1 MKTIHLS
8 VNRIS
13 ERSSIELGERGEN
26 AVIEVVL
33 DFAPWVEEF
42 GEGSVSLYVK
52 RNGDATAYPVF
63 LDINGAEATWTISD
77 TDTNK
82 LGRGEAEFV
91 YIVGEKIEKTAVF
104 GFFVKRD
111 IGKPDDTPPD
121 GFEIWLDRLAGYV
134 ADVQN
139 VASEAEASA
148 ELAQE
153 AVGHYPKIVDDYWYV
168 WDAEN
173 EEFVNTNV
181 IAEGH
186 SFVVSGT
193 VADVSDLPLTAKQG
207 TYYNVGTEDP
217 YELYMYDNGEWV
229 SQGTLKGEQG
239 VTFTPSVSEQ
249 GVISWTN
256 DGEKENPPSVNIKG
270 PRGIQGK
277 KGETGDPAGFGDPT
291 ATVDQ
296 TIGQASV
303 SVSASGPDT
312 AKVFHFSFSGIK
324 GEQGVQGK
332 KGDTGDAAG
341 FGQPTASADANV
353 GTPSVSV
360 TSSGPDTAKV
370 FDFQFRNI
378 KGNKG
383 DAGNGISDVSLVSTS
398 GLDKTYRI
406 TFTDASPFDFVVH
419 DGRGISSVV
428 LNADYTLTLNFTDGT
443 SFTTISIRGEK
454 GEKGATGEP
463 GKNFTIEDYVAT
475 PADLPSGVEV
485 GTAYGVGT
493 TYPYDIYVYSSTQGW
508 VNNGTIQ
515 GPRGLPGDKG
525 TAFVPSVSSSGVISW
540 TNDGGLPNPDPV
552 NIKGPQGIQGKKGE
566 TGSDGAS
573 AGFGTPTATVGTGT
587 GTPSVSVTASGP
599 DTAKVFNFAFD
610 GLKGTPGTNGQG
622 VPAGGA
628 AGQFLKKSSGTD
640 YDTEWDTVEVPTK
653 VSDLTNDAGYITGME
668 ILSYGNS
675 TFADFLA
682 AYTAKKV
689 VYCRASSNSNPA
701 SGSQTRLAFMA
712 YVNNADNPTE
722 VEFQYYRSVSSHTAS
737 QQGDQVYVYKL
748 AKTAGWTVTTRE
760 ASSKIAAGTGLSS
773 SYSSGTLTLNSTV
786 NGIPSGGQV
795 GQVLKKKTATDY
807 DTEWDDDGGLPSGG
821 TKGQVIRKNSSTQG
835 DVSWSDE
842 VYEVTITLSSN
853 VYSSDKTFAQIKEA
867 HDNGLEVV
875 AVYDEGQGELRYKL
889 VTVSSARIEFN
900 RYAYNPNINLYQIV
914 TFRIASDETVTRL
927 AAATVDNVSSKLL
940 PSGGTQGQVLKK
952 ASNTAYE
959 TAWGDVHDLPSGGS
973 SGQVL
978 KKSSASDY
986 AAEWAGESVNYVTF
1000 TVNYSPYSCTA
1011 DKTYQEVKAGLDNGE
1026 IYFALVKG
1034 DYFTRGTSPGPNVW
1048 NLAYVRSSDITFS
1061 RSIKNTN
1068 RGGNSSIAIEN
1079 QSVFLRSDGTASTT
1093 VSYDFYARPKD
1104 HVKYLELLC
1113 DNSGEYQD
1121 SPTGTFS
1128 VHTDDYGDI
1137 SDIYFDANGNAVIE
1151 LYYGNINL
1159 EGGGSPA
1166 NYEEYELVSASCTNG
1181 ETEVITLTFRTI
1193 SMRSGTPV
1201 LKTVTVAEQSGS
1213 WDSLENATVTYS
1225 EVVYESGGDTLVVNI
1240 TGSGSSY
1247 SSDTSPS
1254 QIYDAFL
1261 DGKQIYAK
1269 YGSSIYRLNMCTSTD
1284 CRFTNC
1290 YIGLQS
1296 MGCNQIRV
1304 HAYESGGSTGVQF
1317 SSGNAPTLNHYVFK
1331 FSYDATQNKYTYT
1344 GSSGND
1350 IDQFFWGNEVGN
1362 ACLVVSYETASQY
1375 PISETAWV
1383 QKQSWEYEEIDG
1395 NSVPIARVHFT
1406 NLSIPTMMII
1416 DYEMVWDRDDTFKEL
1431 NVTKS
1436 PLGGSISGVS
1446 F

>member
-63 LDINGAEATWTISD
+63 LDVNGTEATWTISD

-134 ADVQN
+134 ADVQA

-153 AVGHYPKIVDDYWYV
+153 AVEHYPKIIDDYWYV
-168 WDAEN
+168 WDVDD
-173 EEFVNTNV
+173 EEFVNTDV
-181 IAEGH
+181 MAEGH

-193 VADVSDLPLTAKQG
+193 VADVSELPLTAKQG
-207 TYYNVGTEDP
+207 TYYNVGTEAP
-217 YELYMYDNGEWV
+217 YEIYMYDNGEWV

-256 DGEKENPPSVNIKG
+256 DGDLPNPEPRNI
-270 PRGIQGK
+270 RGARGEQGV
-277 KGETGDPAGFGDPT
+277 KGETGDSAGFGVPT
-291 ATVDQ
+291 ATTDQ
-296 TIGQASV
+296 TIGQAAV

-324 GEQGVQGK
+324 GEQGIQGK

-341 FGQPTASADANV
+341 FGQPTASVDANV

-370 FDFQFRNI
+370 FDFKFRNI

-383 DAGNGISDVSLVSTS
+383 DTGNGISDVSLVSTS

-406 TFTDASPFDFVVH
+406 TFTDAGPFDFVVH
-419 DGRGISSVV
+419 DGRGISSVA

-443 SFTTISIRGEK
+443 SFTTIPIRGEK

-475 PADLPSGVEV
+475 PADLPSGVDV

-515 GPRGLPGDKG
+515 GPRGLPGDDG
-525 TAFVPSVSSSGVISW
+525 TTFVPSVSSSGVISW

-552 NIKGPQGIQGKKGE
+552 NIKGEEGK
-566 TGSDGAS
+566 DGAS

-587 GTPSVSVTASGP
+587 GTPSVSVAASGP

-622 VPAGGA
+622 VPTGGA

-640 YDTEWDTVEVPTK
+640 YDTEWDTVEVPTR

-689 VYCRASSNSNPA
+689 VYCRASSNSDPA

-737 QQGDQVYVYKL
+737 QQGDQVFVYKL
-748 AKTAGWTVTTRE
+748 TKTAGWAVTTRE

-773 SYSSGTLTLNSTV
+773 SYSSGTLTLSSTV
-786 NGIPSGGQV
+786 NGIP
-795 GQVLKKKTATDY
+795 A
-807 DTEWDDDGGLPSGG
+807 GG
-821 TKGQVIRKNSSTQG
+821 TT
-835 DVSWSDE
+835 
-842 VYEVTITLSSN
+842 
-853 VYSSDKTFAQIKEA
+853 
-867 HDNGLEVV
+867 
-875 AVYDEGQGELRYKL
+875 
-889 VTVSSARIEFN
+889 
-900 RYAYNPNINLYQIV
+900 
-914 TFRIASDETVTRL
+914 
-927 AAATVDNVSSKLL
+927 
-940 PSGGTQGQVLKK
+940 
-952 ASNTAYE
+952 
-959 TAWGDVHDLPSGGS
+959 
-973 SGQVL
+973 GQVL

-986 AAEWAGESVNYVTF
+986 ATEWADESVNYVTF
-1000 TVNYSPYSCTA
+1000 TVNRTPYSCTA

-1034 DYFTRGTSPGPNVW
+1034 DYFTNRTSPGPNVW
-1048 NLAYVRSSDITFS
+1048 NLAYITSDAILFS

-1068 RGGNSSIAIEN
+1068 SSNNSSITIEN

-1093 VSYDFYARPKD
+1093 VSYDIYARPKSY
-1104 HVKYLELLC
+1104 VKYLQLLC

-1128 VHTDDYGDI
+1128 VHTDAYGDI
-1137 SDIYFDANGNAVIE
+1137 SDIYFDANGNAAIE

-1193 SMRSGTPV
+1193 SMRNGTPV
-1201 LKTVTVAEQSGS
+1201 LKTVTVTDTAYT

-1225 EVVYESGGDTLVVNI
+1225 EVAYESGGGTLVVTL
-1240 TGSGSSY
+1240 TGYGPTY

-1254 QIYDAFL
+1254 QIYNAFL

-1269 YGSSIYRLNMCTSTD
+1269 IANGDAIYRLSSCSSINSYFVRCSTD
-1284 CRFTNC
+1284 SNC
-1290 YIGLQS
+1290 IS
-1296 MGCNQIRV
+1296 CTQIRV
-1304 HAYESGGSTGVQF
+1304 YDSNGNTKAQSVGASVST
-1317 SSGNAPTLNHYVFK
+1317 AKHYAFN
-1331 FSYDATQNKYTYT
+1331 FSYDASQDAYTYDGCSELNPDSFFG
-1344 GSSGND
+1344 GSD
-1350 IDQFFWGNEVGN
+1350 VGKE
-1362 ACLVVSYETASQY
+1362 ARLVVSYDNADGY
-1375 PISETAWV
+1375 PRRETAWV

-1395 NSVPIARVHFT
+1395 DTLPIARVHFT
-1406 NLSIPTMMII
+1406 NLSIPTMMIT
-1416 DYEMVWDRDDTFKEL
+1416 DYEMVWDLDGGVFKEL
-1431 NVTKS
+1431 NVTKI